1 MKKIFFL
8 FIVACL
14 ALMTSCSS
22 TDENLRA
29 MIPDDA
35 AGVVVIDVP
44 SVLSK
49 AQMVKGDTITVPQSL
64 VKVIDEADV
73 TLLGDLIR
81 FLPSSGHKLLCV
93 LLTRCL
99 QSGGFN
105 SSCR

>member
-49 AQMVKGDTITVPQSL
+49 AQMSLGSCRVRDLIVPQ
-64 VKVIDEADV
+64 AAMC
-73 TLLGDLIR
+73 
-81 FLPSSGHKLLCV
+81 SSHQVFTKRWL
-93 LLTRCL
+93 
-99 QSGGFN
+99 
-105 SSCR
+105 